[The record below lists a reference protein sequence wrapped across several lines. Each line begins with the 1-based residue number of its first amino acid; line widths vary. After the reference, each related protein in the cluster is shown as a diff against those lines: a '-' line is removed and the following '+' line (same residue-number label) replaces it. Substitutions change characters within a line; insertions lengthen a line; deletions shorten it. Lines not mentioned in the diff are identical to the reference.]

1 MNVLAVLGMRPPST
15 EYHARTRLTKLWFAM
30 LAVNVF
36 VVLGTYLFGGFGN
49 LRDAATQMAVLKAFD
64 TVFFIFA
71 PNLTAMFTYWFALKD
86 QTDTALRNEMA
97 FSISWWASILWGVI
111 ITTVHAFGGAATYEN
126 GLQTLSIHSNW
137 LVSGALA
144 FYFASGKR
152 PSKRTAS
159 TNKNLAGPIPPTG

>member
-1 MNVLAVLGMRPPST
+1 MNIPAAVGTRLPTT
-15 EYHARTRLTKLWFAM
+15 EYQARTRLTRLWFGM
-30 LAVNVF
+30 LTANVL
-36 VVLGTYLFGGFGN
+36 VVLGTYVFGGFGN
-49 LRDAATQMAVLKAFD
+49 LRDSTTQTAVLKAFD

-71 PNLTAMFTYWFALKD
+71 PNLTAIFTYWFALKD
-86 QTDTALRNEMA
+86 QTETTLRNDMA

-111 ITTVHAFGGAATYEN
+111 ITTVHAVGGAATYEN

-152 PSKRTAS
+152 LSKRAAS
-159 TNKNLAGPIPPTG
+159 TDKNLAKVSPPKD